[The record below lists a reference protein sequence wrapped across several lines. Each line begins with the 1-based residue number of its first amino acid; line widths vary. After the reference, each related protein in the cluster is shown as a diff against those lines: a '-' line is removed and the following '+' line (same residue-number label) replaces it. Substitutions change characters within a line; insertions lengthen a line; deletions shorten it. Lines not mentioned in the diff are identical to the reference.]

1 MGRVRSDEQGRK
13 RVLAQDVANHLGVS
27 VSTVSRAFSA
37 SPSISEKTREKVLQ
51 TARLLGYEPDPFAG
65 IMAAQHSNIVCVLVS
80 EISNPFFPE
89 LVPLMT
95 DELHKLGYAVM
106 LFHIADADGEEGAIR
121 NAMRY
126 KPQFIVIT
134 TAKTDFRL
142 SDPAVLQETQLICFN
157 RYVPGSDYLAVT
169 CDNFK
174 GGYELADLLIG
185 LGHRRPAYI
194 AGTPDSTTSRDRG
207 QGFKERCKMANIGVL
222 VETSATSFSYE
233 CGYAAAQNLLQS
245 APDVDCIFCAN
256 DIMAMGAIDAL
267 RYEQGKRVP
276 DDISVVGFDDVQM
289 AAWPSIQLTT
299 YRYPK
304 RRMIAELIELI
315 TDVSKHREQLPVNK
329 IVVGEV
335 VERGTHADRRPT
347 REGTPAQP

>member
-1 MGRVRSDEQGRK
+1 MGRDRSDDHGRK
-13 RVLAQDVANHLGVS
+13 RVLAQDVARHLGVS

-37 SPSISEKTREKVLQ
+37 SPSISEETRQKVLR
-51 TARLLGYEPDPFAG
+51 TARDLGYEPDPFAG
-65 IMAAQHSNIVCVLVS
+65 IMTAQHSNIVCVLVS

-106 LFHIADADGEEGAIR
+106 LFHIADVDGEEGAIR

-126 KPQFIVIT
+126 KPQFIIIT

-142 SDPAVLQETQLICFN
+142 SDPTILKETQLICFN
-157 RYVPGSDYLAVT
+157 RYVPGTDFLAVT

-207 QGFKERCKMANIGVL
+207 QGFSERCKMANIAVSF
-222 VETSATSFSYE
+222 ETSATSFSYE
-233 CGYAAAQNLLQS
+233 CGYAAAKTLLGNV
-245 APDVDCIFCAN
+245 PDIDCIFCAN
-256 DIMAMGAIDAL
+256 DIMAMGTIDAL
-267 RYEQGKRVP
+267 RYDQGKRVP
-276 DDISVVGFDDVQM
+276 EDISVVGFDDVQM
-289 AAWPSIQLTT
+289 AAWPSFRLTT

-304 RRMIAELIELI
+304 HRMILELTDLI
-315 TDVSKHREQLPVNK
+315 TDFTKHPEQLPVNK

-335 VERGTHADRRPT
+335 VERGTHADRRPA
-347 REGTPAQP
+347 RKGMPGAP